1 MSFKKQLN
9 KENIIKTYN
18 QGLPKLINLIE
29 SQEELIFEDDFSEEV
44 SDIVLNYDYM
54 IIDKKISKLIYEL
67 N

>member
-9 KENIIKTYN
+9 KENIINIYN
-18 QGLPKLINLIE
+18 QGLPKLIHLIE
-29 SQEELIFEDDFSEEV
+29 SQDILVFEDDFSEEV

>member
-9 KENIIKTYN
+9 KENIIEVYN

-29 SQEELIFEDDFSEEV
+29 SQDELIFEDDFSEEV

>member
-1 MSFKKQLN
+1 MSFNKQLN
-9 KENIIKTYN
+9 KENIIEVYN

-29 SQEELIFEDDFSEEV
+29 SQDELIFEDDFSEEV